1 MKKNIKD
8 IIQLMKEKKY
18 DEIYQKYGRET
29 YLRVVSNKH
38 QIRDIDKLMD
48 EGRFFELYEKYGE
61 KIYRDYLREM
71 KKVDVENEL
80 GIKFK
85 FNNYLFFENMTQNL
99 KIIRN
104 QAAKVMLGL
113 TIVSGGFSTMI
124 SSQYDQVIENN
135 SKVYQSEIK
144 DYDEEIKTYA
154 EHINSMNLSD
164 LEIIMKVM
172 NDMWNSIDGYKIP
185 DMYDAIGYPRLALY
199 MDGYGV
205 CRNMADDFTARMNA
219 INPNY
224 EACNLNVYL
233 KEAEINNI
241 RRTTL
246 VNYNSIADNSEQE
259 ENIDYK
265 SEIISN
271 LTGNHMVSCVK
282 LKEDDVL
289 LIVDPTNPSI
299 GVLKNGNIYMLSN
312 QVMFGIDVKSVGNL
326 MLGTDTR
333 KNYLKKVTE
342 SFFTNGN
349 LDTLKEKY
357 GITSQNETLEE
368 IIEKYSAN
376 HYHTRKR

>member
-172 NDMWNSIDGYKIP
+172 NDMWNSIDGYKTP

-246 VNYNSIADNSEQE
+246 VNYNTIADNSEQE

-326 MLGTDTR
+326 MLGSDTR

>member
-172 NDMWNSIDGYKIP
+172 NDMWNSIDGYKTP

-224 EACNLNVYL
+224 KACNLNVYL

-246 VNYNSIADNSEQE
+246 VNYNTIADNSEQE

-299 GVLKNGNIYMLSN
+299 GVLKNGEITMLSN
-312 QVMFGIDVKSVGNL
+312 QMMKGIKIKPVGNL
-326 MLGTDTR
+326 MLGSDNR
-333 KNYLKKVTE
+333 KEYLKKLSE
-342 SFFTNGN
+342 SLFTAGDLN
-349 LDTLKEKY
+349 TLKEKY

>member
-38 QIRDIDKLMD
+38 QIRDIDKLME

-172 NDMWNSIDGYKIP
+172 NDMWNSIDGYKTP

-224 EACNLNVYL
+224 KACNLNVYL

-246 VNYNSIADNSEQE
+246 VNYNTIADNSEQE

-289 LIVDPTNPSI
+289 LIVDSTNPSI
-299 GVLKNGNIYMLSN
+299 GVLKNGEITMLSN
-312 QVMFGIDVKSVGNL
+312 QMMKGIKIKPVGNL
-326 MLGTDTR
+326 MLGSDNR
-333 KNYLKKVTE
+333 KEYLKKLTE
-342 SFFTNGN
+342 SLFTAGDIN
-349 LDTLKEKY
+349 TLKEKY

>member
-85 FNNYLFFENMTQNL
+85 FNNYLFFENITQNL

-172 NDMWNSIDGYKIP
+172 NDMWNSIDGYKTP

-219 INPNY
+219 INPDY

>member
-172 NDMWNSIDGYKIP
+172 NDMWNSIDGYKTP

>member
-172 NDMWNSIDGYKIP
+172 NDMWNSIDGYKTP

-233 KEAEINNI
+233 KEAKINNI

-246 VNYNSIADNSEQE
+246 VNYNTIADNSEQE

-299 GVLKNGNIYMLSN
+299 GVLKNGEITMLSN
-312 QVMFGIDVKSVGNL
+312 QMMKGIKIKPVGNL
-326 MLGTDTR
+326 MLGSDNR
-333 KNYLKKVTE
+333 KEYLKKLTE
-342 SFFTNGN
+342 SLFTAGDIN
-349 LDTLKEKY
+349 TLKEKY

>member
-61 KIYRDYLREM
+61 KIYLYYLHEM

-172 NDMWNSIDGYKIP
+172 NDMWNSIDGYKTP

-271 LTGNHMVSCVK
+271 LTGNHMVSCIK

-299 GVLKNGNIYMLSN
+299 GVLKNGEITMLSN
-312 QVMFGIDVKSVGNL
+312 QMMKGIKIKPIGNL
-326 MLGTDTR
+326 MLGSDNR
-333 KNYLKKVTE
+333 KEYLKKLTE
-342 SFFTNGN
+342 SLFTAGDIN
-349 LDTLKEKY
+349 TLKEKY

>member
-38 QIRDIDKLMD
+38 QIRDIDKLME

-61 KIYRDYLREM
+61 KIYLYYLREM

-172 NDMWNSIDGYKIP
+172 NDMWNSIDGYKTP
-185 DMYDAIGYPRLALY
+185 DMYDEIGYPRLALY

-219 INPNY
+219 INPDY

-246 VNYNSIADNSEQE
+246 VNYNTIADNSEQE

-271 LTGNHMVSCVK
+271 LTGNHMVSCIK

-299 GVLKNGNIYMLSN
+299 GVLKNGEITMLSN
-312 QVMFGIDVKSVGNL
+312 QVMKGIKIKPVGNL
-326 MLGTDTR
+326 MLGSDNR
-333 KNYLKKVTE
+333 KEYLKKLTE
-342 SFFTNGN
+342 SLFTAGDIN
-349 LDTLKEKY
+349 TLKEKY

-368 IIEKYSAN
+368 IIEKYSPN

>member
-18 DEIYQKYGRET
+18 DEMYQKYGRET

-172 NDMWNSIDGYKIP
+172 NDMWNSIDVYKIP

-299 GVLKNGNIYMLSN
+299 GVLKNGEITMLSN
-312 QVMFGIDVKSVGNL
+312 QMMKGIKIKPVGNL
-326 MLGTDTR
+326 MLGSDNR
-333 KNYLKKVTE
+333 KEYLKKLTE
-342 SFFTNGN
+342 SLFTAGDIN
-349 LDTLKEKY
+349 TLKEKY

>member
-172 NDMWNSIDGYKIP
+172 NDMWNSIDGYKTP

-299 GVLKNGNIYMLSN
+299 GVLKNGEITMLSN
-312 QVMFGIDVKSVGNL
+312 QMMKGIKIKPVGNL
-326 MLGTDTR
+326 MLGSDNR
-333 KNYLKKVTE
+333 KEYLKKLTE
-342 SFFTNGN
+342 SLFTAGDIN
-349 LDTLKEKY
+349 TLKEKY
-357 GITSQNETLEE
+357 GITSQNEILEE

>member
-29 YLRVVSNKH
+29 YLRVISNEH

-61 KIYRDYLREM
+61 KIYRNYLREM

-113 TIVSGGFSTMI
+113 TIISGGFSTMI
-124 SSQYDQVIENN
+124 SSQYDQVIESN

-144 DYDEEIKTYA
+144 DYDEEIKKYA

-172 NDMWNSIDGYKIP
+172 NDMWNSIDGYKTP

-219 INPNY
+219 INPDY

-246 VNYNSIADNSEQE
+246 VNYNTIADNSEQE

-271 LTGNHMVSCVK
+271 LTGNHMVSCIK

-299 GVLKNGNIYMLSN
+299 GVLKNGEITMLSN
-312 QVMFGIDVKSVGNL
+312 QVMKGIKIKPVGNL
-326 MLGTDTR
+326 MLGSDNR
-333 KNYLKKVTE
+333 KEYLKKLTE
-342 SFFTNGN
+342 SLFTAGDIN
-349 LDTLKEKY
+349 TLKEKY

-368 IIEKYSAN
+368 IIEKYSPN

>member
-172 NDMWNSIDGYKIP
+172 NDMWNSIDGYKTP

-271 LTGNHMVSCVK
+271 LTGNHMVSCIK

-299 GVLKNGNIYMLSN
+299 GVLKNGEITMLSN
-312 QVMFGIDVKSVGNL
+312 QMMKGIKIKPVGNL
-326 MLGTDTR
+326 MLGSDNR
-333 KNYLKKVTE
+333 KEYLKKLTE
-342 SFFTNGN
+342 SLFTAGDIN
-349 LDTLKEKY
+349 TLKEKY
-357 GITSQNETLEE
+357 GITSQNDTLEE

>member
-104 QAAKVMLGL
+104 QAAKVMLGI

-172 NDMWNSIDGYKIP
+172 NDMWNSIDGYKTP

-224 EACNLNVYL
+224 KACNLNVYL

-299 GVLKNGNIYMLSN
+299 GVLKNGEITMLSN
-312 QVMFGIDVKSVGNL
+312 QMMKGIKIKPVGNL
-326 MLGTDTR
+326 MLGSDNR
-333 KNYLKKVTE
+333 KEYLKKLTE
-342 SFFTNGN
+342 SLFTAGDIN
-349 LDTLKEKY
+349 TLKEKY

>member
-172 NDMWNSIDGYKIP
+172 NDMWNSIDGYKTP

-271 LTGNHMVSCVK
+271 LTGNHMVSCIK

-299 GVLKNGNIYMLSN
+299 GVLKNGEIMMLSN
-312 QVMFGIDVKSVGNL
+312 QVMKGIKIKPVGNL
-326 MLGTDTR
+326 MLGSDNR
-333 KNYLKKVTE
+333 KEYLKKLTE
-342 SFFTNGN
+342 SLFTAGDIN
-349 LDTLKEKY
+349 TLKEKY

-368 IIEKYSAN
+368 IIEKYSPN

>member
-38 QIRDIDKLMD
+38 QIRDIDKLME

-61 KIYRDYLREM
+61 KIYLYYLREM

-172 NDMWNSIDGYKIP
+172 NDMWNSIDGYKTP

-271 LTGNHMVSCVK
+271 LTGNHMVSCIK

-299 GVLKNGNIYMLSN
+299 GVLKNGEITMLSN
-312 QVMFGIDVKSVGNL
+312 QVMKGIKIKPVGNL
-326 MLGTDTR
+326 MLGSDNR
-333 KNYLKKVTE
+333 KEYLKKLTE
-342 SFFTNGN
+342 SLFTAGDIN
-349 LDTLKEKY
+349 TLKEKY

>member
-38 QIRDIDKLMD
+38 QIRDIDKLME

-61 KIYRDYLREM
+61 KIYLYYLREM

-172 NDMWNSIDGYKIP
+172 NDMWNSIDGYKTP

-219 INPNY
+219 INPDY

-271 LTGNHMVSCVK
+271 LTGNHMVSCIK

-299 GVLKNGNIYMLSN
+299 GVLKNGEITMLSN
-312 QVMFGIDVKSVGNL
+312 QVMKGIKIKPVGNL
-326 MLGTDTR
+326 MLGSDNR
-333 KNYLKKVTE
+333 KEYLKKLTE
-342 SFFTNGN
+342 SLFTAGDIN
-349 LDTLKEKY
+349 TLKEKY

>member
-246 VNYNSIADNSEQE
+246 VNYNTIADNSEQE

-299 GVLKNGNIYMLSN
+299 GVLKNGEITMLSN
-312 QVMFGIDVKSVGNL
+312 QMMKGIKIKPVGNL
-326 MLGTDTR
+326 MLGSDNR
-333 KNYLKKVTE
+333 KEYLKKLTE
-342 SFFTNGN
+342 SLFTAGDIN
-349 LDTLKEKY
+349 TLKEKY

>member
-172 NDMWNSIDGYKIP
+172 NDMWNSIDGYKTP

-246 VNYNSIADNSEQE
+246 VNYNTIADNSEQE

-299 GVLKNGNIYMLSN
+299 GVLKNGEITMLSN
-312 QVMFGIDVKSVGNL
+312 QMMKGIKIKPVGNL
-326 MLGTDTR
+326 MLGSDNR
-333 KNYLKKVTE
+333 KEYLKKLTE
-342 SFFTNGN
+342 SLFTAGDIN
-349 LDTLKEKY
+349 TLKEKY

>member
-71 KKVDVENEL
+71 KKVDFENEL

-172 NDMWNSIDGYKIP
+172 NDMWNSIDGYKTP

-224 EACNLNVYL
+224 KACNLNVYL

-246 VNYNSIADNSEQE
+246 VNYNTIADNSEQE

-299 GVLKNGNIYMLSN
+299 GVLKNGEITMLSN
-312 QVMFGIDVKSVGNL
+312 QMMKGIKIKPVGNL
-326 MLGTDTR
+326 MLGSDNR
-333 KNYLKKVTE
+333 KEYLKKLTE
-342 SFFTNGN
+342 SLFTAGDIN
-349 LDTLKEKY
+349 TLKEKY

>member
-38 QIRDIDKLMD
+38 QIRDIDKLME

-172 NDMWNSIDGYKIP
+172 NDMWNSIDGYKTP

-271 LTGNHMVSCVK
+271 LTGNHMVSCIK

-299 GVLKNGNIYMLSN
+299 GVLKNGEITMLSN
-312 QVMFGIDVKSVGNL
+312 QMMKGIKIKPVGNL
-326 MLGTDTR
+326 MLGSDNR
-333 KNYLKKVTE
+333 KEYLKKLTE
-342 SFFTNGN
+342 SLFTAGDIN
-349 LDTLKEKY
+349 TLKEKY

>member
-172 NDMWNSIDGYKIP
+172 NDMWNSIDGYKTP

-233 KEAEINNI
+233 KEVEINNI

-246 VNYNSIADNSEQE
+246 VNYNTIADNSEQE

-299 GVLKNGNIYMLSN
+299 GVLKNGEITMLSN
-312 QVMFGIDVKSVGNL
+312 QMMKGIKIKPVGNL
-326 MLGTDTR
+326 MLGSDNR
-333 KNYLKKVTE
+333 KEYLKKLTE
-342 SFFTNGN
+342 SLFTAGDIN
-349 LDTLKEKY
+349 TLKEKY

>member
-38 QIRDIDKLMD
+38 QIRDIDKLME

-164 LEIIMKVM
+164 LEIIMKVV
-172 NDMWNSIDGYKIP
+172 NDMWNSIDGYKTP

-299 GVLKNGNIYMLSN
+299 GVLKNGEITMLSN
-312 QVMFGIDVKSVGNL
+312 QMMKGIKIKPVGNL
-326 MLGTDTR
+326 MLGSDNR
-333 KNYLKKVTE
+333 KEYLKKLTE
-342 SFFTNGN
+342 SLFTAGDIN
-349 LDTLKEKY
+349 TLKEKY

>member
-113 TIVSGGFSTMI
+113 TIVSGEFSTMI

-205 CRNMADDFTARMNA
+205 CRNMTDDFTARMNA

-299 GVLKNGNIYMLSN
+299 GVLKNGEITMLSN
-312 QVMFGIDVKSVGNL
+312 QMMKGIKIKPVGNL
-326 MLGTDTR
+326 MLGSDNR
-333 KNYLKKVTE
+333 KEYLKKLTE
-342 SFFTNGN
+342 SLFTAGDIN
-349 LDTLKEKY
+349 TLKEKY

>member
-299 GVLKNGNIYMLSN
+299 GVLKNGEITMLSN
-312 QVMFGIDVKSVGNL
+312 QMMKGIKIKPVGNL
-326 MLGTDTR
+326 MLGSDNR
-333 KNYLKKVTE
+333 KEYLKKLTE
-342 SFFTNGN
+342 SLFTAGDIN
-349 LDTLKEKY
+349 TLKEKY

>member
-113 TIVSGGFSTMI
+113 TIISGGFSTMI

-172 NDMWNSIDGYKIP
+172 NDMWNSIDGYKTP
-185 DMYDAIGYPRLALY
+185 DMYDEIGYPRLALY

-219 INPNY
+219 INPDY

-246 VNYNSIADNSEQE
+246 VNYNTIADNSEQE

-271 LTGNHMVSCVK
+271 LTGNHMVSCIK

-299 GVLKNGNIYMLSN
+299 GVLKNGEITMLSN
-312 QVMFGIDVKSVGNL
+312 QVMKGIKIKPVGNL
-326 MLGTDTR
+326 MLGSDNR
-333 KNYLKKVTE
+333 KEYLKKLTE
-342 SFFTNGN
+342 SLFTAGDIN
-349 LDTLKEKY
+349 TLKEKY

-368 IIEKYSAN
+368 IIEKYSPN

>member
-172 NDMWNSIDGYKIP
+172 NDMWNSIDGYKTP

-271 LTGNHMVSCVK
+271 LTGNHMVSCIK

-299 GVLKNGNIYMLSN
+299 GVLKNGEIMMLSN
-312 QVMFGIDVKSVGNL
+312 QVMKGIKIKPVGNL
-326 MLGTDTR
+326 MLGSDNR
-333 KNYLKKVTE
+333 KEYLKKLTE
-342 SFFTNGN
+342 SLFTAGDIN
-349 LDTLKEKY
+349 TLKEKY

>member
-38 QIRDIDKLMD
+38 QIRDIDKLME

-172 NDMWNSIDGYKIP
+172 NDMWNSIDGYKTP

-271 LTGNHMVSCVK
+271 LTGNHMVSCIK

-299 GVLKNGNIYMLSN
+299 GVLKNGEITMLSN
-312 QVMFGIDVKSVGNL
+312 QMMKGIKIKPVGNL
-326 MLGTDTR
+326 MLGSDNR
-333 KNYLKKVTE
+333 KEYLKKLTE
-342 SFFTNGN
+342 SLFTSGDIN
-349 LDTLKEKY
+349 TLKEKY

-368 IIEKYSAN
+368 IIKKYSAN

>member
-18 DEIYQKYGRET
+18 DEIYQKYGRKT

-38 QIRDIDKLMD
+38 QIRDIDKLME

-135 SKVYQSEIK
+135 SKIYQSEIK

-172 NDMWNSIDGYKIP
+172 NDMWNSIDGYKTP

-219 INPNY
+219 INPDY

-246 VNYNSIADNSEQE
+246 VNYNTIADNSEQE

-271 LTGNHMVSCVK
+271 LTGNHMVSCIK

-299 GVLKNGNIYMLSN
+299 GVLKNGEITMLSN
-312 QVMFGIDVKSVGNL
+312 QVMKGIKIKPVGNL
-326 MLGTDTR
+326 MLGSDNR
-333 KNYLKKVTE
+333 KEYLKKLTE
-342 SFFTNGN
+342 SLFTAGDIN
-349 LDTLKEKY
+349 TLKEKY

>member
-124 SSQYDQVIENN
+124 FSQYDQVIENN

-299 GVLKNGNIYMLSN
+299 GVLKNGEITMLSN
-312 QVMFGIDVKSVGNL
+312 QMMKGIKIKPVGNL
-326 MLGTDTR
+326 MLGSDNR
-333 KNYLKKVTE
+333 KEYLKKLTE
-342 SFFTNGN
+342 SLFTAGDIN
-349 LDTLKEKY
+349 TLKEKY

>member
-38 QIRDIDKLMD
+38 QIRDIDKLME

-135 SKVYQSEIK
+135 SKVYQREIK

-172 NDMWNSIDGYKIP
+172 NDMWNSIDGYKTP

-246 VNYNSIADNSEQE
+246 VNYNTIADNSEQE

-271 LTGNHMVSCVK
+271 LTGNHMVSCIK

-299 GVLKNGNIYMLSN
+299 GVLKNGEITMLSN
-312 QVMFGIDVKSVGNL
+312 QMMKGIKIKPVGNL
-326 MLGTDTR
+326 MLGSDNR
-333 KNYLKKVTE
+333 KEYLKKLTE
-342 SFFTNGN
+342 SLFTAGDIN
-349 LDTLKEKY
+349 TLKEKY

>member
-342 SFFTNGN
+342 SFFANGN

>member
-8 IIQLMKEKKY
+8 IIQLKREKKY

-29 YLRVVSNKH
+29 YLRVVSNEH

-61 KIYRDYLREM
+61 KIYRNYLREM

-99 KIIRN
+99 KTIRN
-104 QAAKVMLGL
+104 QVAKVMLGL

-135 SKVYQSEIK
+135 SKIYQSEIK
-144 DYDEEIKTYA
+144 DYDEEIKNYA

-164 LEIIMKVM
+164 LEIIIKVM
-172 NDMWNSIDGYKIP
+172 NDMWSSIDGYKTP
-185 DMYDAIGYPRLALY
+185 NTYDAIGYPRLALY

-205 CRNMADDFTARMNA
+205 CRNMADDFSARMNA
-219 INPNY
+219 INPDY

-233 KEAEINNI
+233 KGAEVNNI
-241 RRTTL
+241 RRTVL
-246 VNYNSIADNSEQE
+246 VNHNTIVNDSEQE

-265 SEIISN
+265 SEIISK
-271 LTGNHMVSCVK
+271 LTGNHMVSCIK

-299 GVLKNGNIYMLSN
+299 GILKNGNIYMLSN
-312 QVMFGIDVKSVGNL
+312 QLMFGIDVKSVGNL

-333 KNYLKKVTE
+333 KNYLKKVAE

-357 GITSQNETLEE
+357 GISSQNETLED
-368 IIEKYSAN
+368 IVKNYSKN
-376 HYHTRKR
+376 YYKTK

>member
-29 YLRVVSNKH
+29 YLRVVSNEH

-61 KIYRDYLREM
+61 KIYRNYLREM

-113 TIVSGGFSTMI
+113 TIISGGFSTMI
-124 SSQYDQVIENN
+124 SSQYDQVIESN

-172 NDMWNSIDGYKIP
+172 NDMWNSIDGYKTP

-219 INPNY
+219 INPDY

-233 KEAEINNI
+233 EEAEINNI

-246 VNYNSIADNSEQE
+246 VNYNTIADNSEQE

-271 LTGNHMVSCVK
+271 LTGNHMVSCIK

-299 GVLKNGNIYMLSN
+299 GVLKNGEITMLSN
-312 QVMFGIDVKSVGNL
+312 QVMKGIKIKPVGNL
-326 MLGTDTR
+326 MLGSDNR
-333 KNYLKKVTE
+333 KEYLKKLTE
-342 SFFTNGN
+342 SLFTAGDIN
-349 LDTLKEKY
+349 TLKEKY

-368 IIEKYSAN
+368 IIEKYSPN

>member
-38 QIRDIDKLMD
+38 QIRDIDKLME

-172 NDMWNSIDGYKIP
+172 NDMWNSIDGYKTP

-265 SEIISN
+265 TEIISN
-271 LTGNHMVSCVK
+271 LTGNHMVSCIK

-299 GVLKNGNIYMLSN
+299 GVLKNGEITMLSN
-312 QVMFGIDVKSVGNL
+312 QMMKGIKIKPVGNL
-326 MLGTDTR
+326 MLGSDNR
-333 KNYLKKVTE
+333 KEYLKKLTE
-342 SFFTNGN
+342 SLFTAGDIN
-349 LDTLKEKY
+349 TLKEKY

>member
-18 DEIYQKYGRET
+18 DEIYQKYGREP

-113 TIVSGGFSTMI
+113 TIVSGEFSTMI

-172 NDMWNSIDGYKIP
+172 NDMWNSIDGYKTP

-224 EACNLNVYL
+224 KACNLNVYL

-246 VNYNSIADNSEQE
+246 VNYNTIADNSEQE

-299 GVLKNGNIYMLSN
+299 GVLKNGEITMLSN
-312 QVMFGIDVKSVGNL
+312 QMMKGIKIKPVGNL
-326 MLGTDTR
+326 MLGSDNR
-333 KNYLKKVTE
+333 KEYLKKLTE
-342 SFFTNGN
+342 SLFTAGDIN
-349 LDTLKEKY
+349 TLKEKY

>member
-1 MKKNIKD
+1 MKENIKD

-113 TIVSGGFSTMI
+113 TIVSGEFSTMI

-144 DYDEEIKTYA
+144 DYDEEIKIYA

-172 NDMWNSIDGYKIP
+172 NDMWNSIDGYKTP

-246 VNYNSIADNSEQE
+246 VNYNIIADNSEQE

-299 GVLKNGNIYMLSN
+299 GVLKNGEITMLSN
-312 QVMFGIDVKSVGNL
+312 QMMKGIKIKPVGNL
-326 MLGTDTR
+326 MLGSDNR
-333 KNYLKKVTE
+333 KEYLKKLTE
-342 SFFTNGN
+342 SLFTAGDIN
-349 LDTLKEKY
+349 TLKEKY
-357 GITSQNETLEE
+357 GITSQNEILEE

>member
-135 SKVYQSEIK
+135 SKGYQSEIK

-172 NDMWNSIDGYKIP
+172 NDMWNSIDGYKTP

-246 VNYNSIADNSEQE
+246 VNYNTIADNSEQE

-299 GVLKNGNIYMLSN
+299 GVLKNGEITMLSN
-312 QVMFGIDVKSVGNL
+312 QIMKEIKIKPVGNL
-326 MLGTDTR
+326 MLGSDNR
-333 KNYLKKVTE
+333 KEYLKKLTE
-342 SFFTNGN
+342 SLFTAGDIN
-349 LDTLKEKY
+349 TLKEKY

>member
-38 QIRDIDKLMD
+38 QIRDIDKLME

-172 NDMWNSIDGYKIP
+172 NDMWNSIDGYKTP

-246 VNYNSIADNSEQE
+246 VNYNTIADNSEQE

-271 LTGNHMVSCVK
+271 LTGNHMVSCIK

-299 GVLKNGNIYMLSN
+299 GVLKNGEITMLSN
-312 QVMFGIDVKSVGNL
+312 QMMKGIKIKPVGNL
-326 MLGTDTR
+326 MLGSDNR
-333 KNYLKKVTE
+333 KEYLKKLTE
-342 SFFTNGN
+342 SLFTAGDIN
-349 LDTLKEKY
+349 TLKEKY